1 MSFDKVTDK
10 VRNDDTHN
18 SVTNPNKSDLPNE
31 IVEIVET
38 AIPGEEPHKELPPVI
53 VWDYD
58 LKRDGE
64 TGGFFLSEDEPLV
77 AQRYS
82 IPDAPTGPGW
92 HERTINA
99 KQKIPGRYLPDP
111 THFII
116 LQCGKLQ
123 KVVEPSEFS
132 PDGTTTRFRLRAL
145 AVARDVRDAFE
156 NDQYALVRLS
166 IRGVAAIKLATYF
179 NQLPRVAQRISALL
193 TKQAGRPLRIS
204 PQKIWVPVSVAR
216 AVPLGRNG
224 QQIGALPDVDVVDPK
239 TGRFHSRWEAVED
252 QFLSATFSAGGYIA
266 DRQDLERIKELAT
279 RAAELSAYVVFGE
292 QNNENEQKAEQHVE
306 DVDAHGIPT
315 PESLQKAL
323 LNVGLKPDDPRVQRR
338 LEEFGATSI
347 EELTPAHR
355 LQFASLIE
363 DFRLRARHPK
373 VA

>member
-1 MSFDKVTDK
+1 MPFNKVYDE
-10 VRNDDTHN
+10 VDNDDRHN
-18 SVTNPNKSDLPNE
+18 ASPNTE
-31 IVEIVET
+31 IIEIAET
-38 AIPGEEPHKELPPVI
+38 SIPGEEPHKELPPVI

-64 TGGFFLSEDEPLV
+64 TGGFFLSEDDPLI

-82 IPDAPTGPGW
+82 IPNAPTGPGW

-116 LQCGKLQ
+116 LVCGKLQ

-145 AVARDVRDAFE
+145 AVARDVRDALE

-166 IRGVAAIKLATYF
+166 VRGIAAIKLANYF
-179 NQLPRVAQRISALL
+179 NQLPRVAQRISAVL
-193 TKQAGRPLRIS
+193 TKQTGRPLRIS

-224 QQIGALPDVDVVDPK
+224 QQIGALPDVDYVDTK
-239 TGRFHSRWEAVED
+239 TGRFHSCWDRIQD
-252 QFLSATFSAGGYIA
+252 QFLAATFSAGGYIA
-266 DRQDLERIKELAT
+266 DRQDLERIKELAA

-292 QNNENEQKAEQHVE
+292 NEQKVE
-306 DVDAHGIPT
+306 APMEVDAQGIPT

-323 LNVGLKPDDPRVQRR
+323 LDAGLKTDDPRVLRR
-338 LEEFGATSI
+338 LEEFGAFSI

-355 LQFASLIE
+355 LQFAALIE
-363 DFRLRARHPK
+363 EFRHRTKHSK